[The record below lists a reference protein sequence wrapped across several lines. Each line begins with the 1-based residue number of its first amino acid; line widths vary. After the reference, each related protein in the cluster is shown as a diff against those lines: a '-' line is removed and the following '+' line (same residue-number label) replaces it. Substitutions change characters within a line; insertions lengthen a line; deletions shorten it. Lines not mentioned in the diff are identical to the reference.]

1 MVQQAQYHEQ
11 LDALLHTICFGSCH
25 RTFPYHHVIPYRFY
39 PVSAGHGGGT
49 ILEGSEFA
57 RYCLH
62 QTLSIDS
69 EEMGVS
75 LSEMVEDWLEAGSR
89 E

>member
-1 MVQQAQYHEQ
+1 MNNWM
-11 LDALLHTICFGSCH
+11 LSC
-25 RTFPYHHVIPYRFY
+25 TQFVLEVVTGFYHHVIPYRFY